1 MNIDLSPYKNK
12 KICVAVSGGRDSMAL
27 LHYFLVHAEE
37 CEITL
42 SALNCDHAIRGE
54 ESERDSAFV
63 REYCA
68 ANGVL
73 CHSFK
78 WEGERFSDEG
88 LARSWRLCCYNKI
101 ITEGKAD
108 LIATAHHMNDNAE
121 TVLFNLARGASLS
134 GVTGIADSRA
144 LGLIRPLIGI
154 TREGIDGYIKENDVP
169 FVEDSTNHSDD
180 YTRNKIRHNVLPALE
195 EAVPGAVKNIFR
207 FSRLAAEDEEYFSRQ
222 VNKILVKRA
231 DGGYLIKSCTEPVI
245 FKRALRRIL
254 TEYGKKDFTSAQMR
268 TVYEMQWLNSGKRFS
283 FLGLVAIKEE
293 GGVALCCQLEERVAD
308 EGMPFYGNLNSDQQ
322 TSCRGVLACADYEE
336 NLEDALACLCD
347 EVKKSVKV
355 LKFDVDKIPETAVIR
370 FKKSG
375 DKFTKFG
382 GGTKSLGDYLTNKK
396 VPQSR
401 RERLPLVCDKD
412 EVLIV
417 GGVEISDKIKITE
430 KTDRVGIFICL
441 DPFKDD

>member
-1 MNIDLSPYKNK
+1 MNIDLSLYKNK
-12 KICVAVSGGRDSMAL
+12 KICVAVSGGRDSMCL
-27 LHYFLVHAEE
+27 LSYLLAHSKEHN
-37 CEITL
+37 ITL

-63 REYCA
+63 REYCG
-68 ANGVL
+68 ANGIL
-73 CHSFK
+73 CHFFK

-88 LARSWRLCCYNKI
+88 LARSWRLCCYNKV

-134 GVTGIADSRA
+134 GLTGISDCPSMN
-144 LGLIRPLIGI
+144 LIRPLIGVS
-154 TREGIDGYIKENDVP
+154 REEIDEYIAENCVP
-169 FVEDSTNHSDD
+169 FVEDSTNFTND

-195 EAVPGAVKNIFR
+195 KAVPGAVNNIYR
-207 FSRLAAEDEEYFSRQ
+207 FSRLAAEDEEYFKRQ
-222 VNKILVKRA
+222 VNKILVKRT

-245 FKRALRRIL
+245 FKRALRRVL
-254 TEYGKKDFTSAQMR
+254 TEYGKKDFTAAQMR
-268 TVYEMQWLNSGKRFS
+268 TVYEMQWLNSGKRFA
-283 FLGLVAIKEE
+283 FLGLVAIREE
-293 GGVALCCQLEERVAD
+293 GGIALLSQAEKRVAD
-308 EGMPFYGNLNSDQQ
+308 EGMPFYENLNCDQ
-322 TSCRGVLACADYEE
+322 TMDYCGVLACADLEE
-336 NLEDALACLCD
+336 NLDDVLFSLGQGE
-347 EVKKSVKV
+347 KKSVKV
-355 LKFDVDKIPETAVIR
+355 LKFDIDKIPESAVIR

-401 RERLPLVCDKD
+401 RDALPLLCDGE

-417 GGVEISDKIKITE
+417 GGVEISDKIKLCEETN
-430 KTDRVGIFICL
+430 RVGVFICL
-441 DPFKDD
+441 DPFKN

>member
-1 MNIDLSPYKNK
+1 MNIDLTPYKDK
-12 KICVAVSGGRDSMAL
+12 RICVALSGGKDSMCL
-27 LHYFLVHAEE
+27 LHYLFSCAKEYG
-37 CEITL
+37 ITL
-42 SALNCDHAIRGE
+42 SALNCDHSIRGE

-63 REYCA
+63 KAYCEA
-68 ANGVL
+68 KGIL

-88 LARSWRLCCYNKI
+88 LARSWRLCCYSKI
-101 ITEGKAD
+101 ISEGKAD
-108 LIATAHHMNDNAE
+108 LVATAHHMNDNAE

-134 GVTGIADSRA
+134 GVTGISDSRA
-144 LGLIRPLIGI
+144 LGLIRPLIGV
-154 TREGIDGYIKENDVP
+154 TREEIDGYIKENGIP
-169 FVEDSTNHSDD
+169 YVEDSTNSSDD

-222 VNKILVKRA
+222 VNKILVERA

-254 TEYGKKDFTSAQMR
+254 TAYGKKDFTSAQMR
-268 TVYEMQWLNSGKRFS
+268 TVYEMQWLNCGKRFA
-283 FLGLVAIKEE
+283 FLGLIATKEE
-293 GGVALCCQLEERVAD
+293 GGIALCSQAEKSIAD
-308 EGMPFYGNLNSDQQ
+308 EGMPFLDNLNSGLI
-322 TSCRGVLACADYEE
+322 TSYRSALACVDYEE
-336 NLEDALACLCD
+336 NSDGVLSALSD
-347 EVKKSVKV
+347 EVRKSVKV
-355 LKFDVDKIPETAVIR
+355 LKFDLDSIPPSAVIR

-401 RERLPLVCDKD
+401 REALPLVCVGE

-417 GGVEISDKIKITE
+417 GGVEISDKVKLTNE
-430 KTDRVGIFICL
+430 TNRVGVFICL
-441 DPFKDD
+441 DPFKN